1 MSGIYGFTYRVAD
14 ETVLSDAIGGLE
26 YWSRNYGRQAHD
38 QRFMGLSAIGCHV
51 QHFTERFPYGGPIL
65 ECDGYIA
72 VIDALLFNR
81 DELLHVLGL
90 DAASLISDEELLFRV
105 IREQGFDSLAYVNGD
120 FAGAIYD
127 PVTRMWTLF
136 RDHNGVRPLY
146 YYLHDGIFAFCS
158 DQRGLA
164 ALPGADVSVNE
175 MMLYRRFV
183 SDRNLYLEETDFKWI
198 KCVKRASILHI
209 LYTEHGFEK
218 TESCYW
224 RPCQKKIRLSSDD
237 EYRRELRRLVEDA
250 VKRRCDAIDGVL
262 GAELSGGLD
271 SGVID
276 ILISRL
282 GRELLCF
289 SLSQDPS
296 ELPLLDGRD
305 ERKVV
310 LAICKQERINCRF
323 TNLED
328 NRAHA
333 SKPEY
338 VPLPH
343 VNTTSIGVGSNFLR
357 SRGARVVFCGH
368 TGDEGVSH
376 RASRFELFWH
386 KEFISYFKLYFQ
398 DLEGKTFRLIR
409 SVRAGLI
416 DAMHYFKQLR
426 QKPDESFYYPTYL
439 QREFCERMRPQYV
452 HKDFTF
458 QFAPERYVMEGGGRH
473 RFDLTAYHGAFNDT
487 QYLFPYAD
495 YRVLDFAL
503 SIPRRLYLNREQ
515 NRLIFRETFADLMP
529 TELREVD
536 YKQTASKMHSSHD
549 EKQPDNED
557 QIFYRGMARIV
568 SQIDWDQWGLI
579 LDRDTIEGMKP
590 AFTKLESAKQILK
603 VSYIKR
609 CILIQN
615 MQRDSKKWREFDE
628 RDKKTV

>member
-1 MSGIYGFTYRVAD
+1 MSGIYGFTYSVAD
-14 ETVLSDAIGGLE
+14 ETVLLDAMGGLE

-38 QRFMGLSAIGCHV
+38 QQFMGQSAIGCHI
-51 QHFTERFPYGGPIL
+51 QHFTERFSYGGPIL
-65 ECDGYIA
+65 ERDGCIA
-72 VIDALLFNR
+72 VMDALLFNR
-81 DELLHVLGL
+81 DELLHMLGL
-90 DAASLISDEELLFRV
+90 DAAILISDEELLFRV
-105 IREQGFDSLAYVNGD
+105 IREQGLDALAHVNGD

-127 PVTRMWTLF
+127 SVTMMWTLF

-146 YYLHDGIFAFCS
+146 YYLNDGIFAFCS

-175 MMLYRRFV
+175 MMIYRRFV
-183 SDRNLYLEETDFKWI
+183 SNKNLSLEETDFKWI

-209 LYTEHGFEK
+209 QYTEHGFEK
-218 TESCYW
+218 TESFYW
-224 RPCQKKIRLSSDD
+224 RPCKNRIRLASDT
-237 EYRRELRRLVEDA
+237 EYRSELRRLVEDA
-250 VKRRCDAIDGVL
+250 VKRRCDAVDGVL

-276 ILISRL
+276 ILIKRL

-289 SLSQDPS
+289 SWSQDPS

-310 LAICKQERINCRF
+310 MAICKQENMNCRF
-323 TNLED
+323 TKRED

-338 VPLPH
+338 VPLPY
-343 VNTTSIGVGSNFLR
+343 VNTTSIGVGSNYLR
-357 SRGARVVFCGH
+357 SRGVRVVFSGH

-376 RASRFELFWH
+376 RARRFELFWH
-386 KEFISYFKLYFQ
+386 KEFVSYFKLYYH
-398 DLEGKTFRLIR
+398 DLEGKAFRLIR
-409 SVRAGLI
+409 SIRAGLI
-416 DAMHYFKQLR
+416 DAMQYYKQLKH
-426 QKPDESFYYPTYL
+426 KPEESYYYPTCL
-439 QREFCERMRPQYV
+439 KREFCEQMRPHYEYR
-452 HKDFTF
+452 DFTF
-458 QFAPERYVMEGGGRH
+458 QFAPEEYVMEGGGRH

-503 SIPRRLYLNREQ
+503 SIPRRLYLNNAQ

-529 TELREVD
+529 AELREVD
-536 YKQTASKMHSSHD
+536 YKQTASKTHTSQD
-549 EKQPDNED
+549 EKQTDHEE
-557 QIFYRGMARIV
+557 QIFYQGMARIV
-568 SQIDWDQWGLI
+568 SQIDWDQWGNI
-579 LDRDTIEGMKP
+579 LNRDAIESMKP
-590 AFTKLESAKQILK
+590 ACSKMESAKQILK